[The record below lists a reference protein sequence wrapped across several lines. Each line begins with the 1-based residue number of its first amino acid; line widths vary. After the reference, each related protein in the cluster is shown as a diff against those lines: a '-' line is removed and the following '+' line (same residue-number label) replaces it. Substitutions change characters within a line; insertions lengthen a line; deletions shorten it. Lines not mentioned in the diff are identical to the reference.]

1 MLENLKIGKRLA
13 LAFGAVLVLML
24 VMFAA
29 NLVNMKS
36 VESKF
41 ENIVRVN
48 SAKVNYSREVKA
60 DINNLYL
67 DLAKMSMA
75 KDAGKREDAKK
86 GIEKDREDYKK
97 SIDELK
103 KLEVSEEG
111 KALIAKFENAIA
123 EARDSNNRISALAM
137 AGKTVEASDM
147 FVSHASETNKKID
160 EAGEAIVQ
168 YNIGRSKVNYDEAV
182 SGMNTSRWISIALFA
197 FAVLLSSFLGFTI
210 TRGIVRPIKDSVRLT
225 GLLAQGDFS
234 TEVPEVFVRRRDEL
248 GELAAAFKKMV
259 GNIQATIQ
267 AADKIAAGDLNVTVN
282 ILSDKDVLGKS
293 MDSML
298 KAMKVITENA
308 GEMAA
313 GNLLVIMKERSE
325 NDKLMQ
331 ALARMVS
338 ELRQMFKDI
347 ANGVHTITSAT
358 TELSA
363 ISGQMSQGAEQT
375 SGKANMVATAA
386 EELSSNMSSVA
397 AAMEQASTNIH
408 TVASATEEMTSTIG
422 EISKNTEKARSI
434 TATAVTQSVEI
445 NNKINQLG
453 VAAHEIGKITEAI
466 TAISAQTNLLALN
479 ATIEAA
485 RAGAAGKGFAV
496 VANEIKELAQQTATA
511 TEDIK
516 SKIGGIQGSTTMAVS
531 DIEKISQTI
540 KDVNE
545 IVTTIAAAIEEQTVV
560 TKDIAGNVAQASMGI
575 QEVNS
580 NVAQTSTVA
589 GSIAQDI
596 AEVNQAAGEMSSSS
610 SQVKIS
616 AAELS
621 KVAEQIQTFV
631 AKFKV

>member
-1 MLENLKIGKRLA
+1 MLENMKIGKRLA

-29 NLVNMKS
+29 NFINMKAI
-36 VESKF
+36 ESQL
-41 ENIVRVN
+41 EQIGRVN
-48 SAKVNYSREVKA
+48 AAKVNYSQAVKG

-67 DLAKMSMA
+67 DLARMSMA
-75 KDAGKREDAKK
+75 KDAGKREEAKK
-86 GIEKDREDYKK
+86 GIEKDRTEYKK

-103 KLEVSEEG
+103 KLEVNEEG

-123 EARDSNNRISALAM
+123 EGRDSNNRIIALAT
-137 AGKTVEASDM
+137 AGKTAEASDM
-147 FVSHASETNKKID
+147 FVSHASETSKKID

-168 YNIGRSKVNYDEAV
+168 YNMGRSKIRYDEAV
-182 SGMNTSRWISIALFA
+182 SSMNTSRWVSIALCA
-197 FAVLLSSFLGFTI
+197 FAVLLASFLGFII
-210 TRGIVRPIKDSVRLT
+210 TRGIVRPIQDTVRLT

-234 TEVPEVFVRRRDEL
+234 NDVPEASLRRRDEL
-248 GELAAAFKKMV
+248 GEL
-259 GNIQATIQ
+259 
-267 AADKIAAGDLNVTVN
+267 
-282 ILSDKDVLGKS
+282 
-293 MDSML
+293 
-298 KAMKVITENA
+298 
-308 GEMAA
+308 
-313 GNLLVIMKERSE
+313 
-325 NDKLMQ
+325 MQ
-331 ALARMVS
+331 ALGRMIT
-338 ELRQMFKDI
+338 ELRELFKDI
-347 ANGVHTITSAT
+347 ANGVHTVTAAT

-363 ISGQMSQGAEQT
+363 ISSQMSQGAEQT

-386 EELSSNMSSVA
+386 EEMSSNMSSVA

-408 TVASATEEMTSTIG
+408 TVATATEEMTSTIG
-422 EISKNTEKARSI
+422 EISKNTDKARTI
-434 TATAVTQSVEI
+434 TATAVGQSAEI
-445 NNKINQLG
+445 NAKINQLG

-516 SKIGGIQGSTTMAVS
+516 SKIGGIQGSTTMAVT
-531 DIEKISQTI
+531 DIEKISLTI
-540 KDVNE
+540 KEVNE

-610 SQVKIS
+610 SQVRIS
-616 AAELS
+616 AGELS
-621 KVAEQIQTFV
+621 KVGEQIQALV
-631 AKFKV
+631 GKFKV